1 MGEAVA
7 EARFYH
13 LLRVPL
19 ERALPQLLE
28 RCLARQWRAAVR
40 LGSAERVAALDQ
52 HLWTYGERSFLPH
65 GTVRDGDAELQPIW
79 LTDGPD
85 VPNGATVLFLADGAE
100 AEDTAPFDLVCDLFD
115 GNDPEAVAAARE
127 RWKRLREAGLTLTY
141 WRQQA
146 DGTWTEEARHDPKAG
161 G

>member
-28 RCLARQWRAAVR
+28 RCLASQWRAAVR

-52 HLWTYGERSFLPH
+52 HLWTYGERHFLPH
-65 GTVRDGDAELQPIW
+65 GTVRDGDGECLW
-79 LTDGPD
+79 Y
-85 VPNGATVLFLADGAE
+85 
-100 AEDTAPFDLVCDLFD
+100 
-115 GNDPEAVAAARE
+115 AVAGPFKNNPKGPSMDWDTPGQFEITDTTRTLNPAA
-127 RWKRLREAGLTLTY
+127 
-141 WRQQA
+141 QA
-146 DGTWTEEARHDPKAG
+146 DQRAAAVVFAPGRPLTNQARTTNGKDRKSVV
-161 G
+161 